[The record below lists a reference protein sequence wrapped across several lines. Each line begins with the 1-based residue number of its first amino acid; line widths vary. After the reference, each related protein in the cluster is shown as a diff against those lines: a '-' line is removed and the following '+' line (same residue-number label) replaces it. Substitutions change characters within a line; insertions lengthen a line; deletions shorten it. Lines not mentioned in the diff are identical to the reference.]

1 MKWIIAKYLF
11 FPDFI
16 RRAILFAS
24 SDIQEF
30 KVIQHS
36 VDKIEMKLKALP
48 ENLELCQSKVMQ
60 ELHTLWSTKSVRYH
74 IFSFHITIF
83 KYMIKKLKRIES
95 FVRRG
100 EHK

>member
-1 MKWIIAKYLF
+1 MGHSEIFI

-36 VDKIEMKLKALP
+36 VDKIEIKLKALP

-60 ELHTLWSTKSVRYH
+60 NYIHYGLLKSVRYH
-74 IFSFHITIF
+74 IFLFTLRYSSI
-83 KYMIKKLKRIES
+83 
-95 FVRRG
+95 
-100 EHK
+100 

>member
-1 MKWIIAKYLF
+1 M
-11 FPDFI
+11 
-16 RRAILFAS
+16 FAS

-36 VDKIEMKLKALP
+36 VDKIEIKLKALP

-60 ELHTLWSTKSVRYH
+60 ELHTLWSTKKCAIPH
-74 IFSFHITIF
+74 FSFHITIF
-83 KYMIKKLKRIES
+83 KYMIKIKRIES

>member
-1 MKWIIAKYLF
+1 MGHSEIFI

-36 VDKIEMKLKALP
+36 VDKIEIKLKALP

-74 IFSFHITIF
+74 IFLFTLRYSSI
-83 KYMIKKLKRIES
+83 
-95 FVRRG
+95 
-100 EHK
+100 